1 MLVGLLPGRLFS
13 GTLLEVVQALEIFL
27 IIAKVGL
34 YGALAIAFLV
44 LSWMLLRLARI
55 FSTTEQSIKEVSEE
69 VVPLL
74 GKTHITMDNIN
85 NQLSQLDTAVGDVS
99 GITGELDQTTTVL
112 TRGLRNGVI
121 GLSSATAGISRGFSA
136 FFGDSDNE
144 SLRPDADHPGQTGA
158 RPDGSFGAD
167 REEV

>member
-1 MLVGLLPGRLFS
+1 M
-13 GTLLEVVQALEIFL
+13 EIFL
-27 IIAKVGL
+27 VIAKVGL
-34 YGALAIAFLV
+34 YSALAIAFLV
-44 LSWMLLRLARI
+44 LAWMLLRLARI
-55 FSTTEQSIKEVSEE
+55 FSTAEQSIKEVSAE
-69 VVPLL
+69 VVPLV

-121 GLSSATAGISRGFSA
+121 GLSSATAGISRGFGA
-136 FFGDSDNE
+136 FFGDPSDE
-144 SLRPDADHPGQTGA
+144 KTPRPETDAEQAGKTGVA
-158 RPDGSFGAD
+158 FDGSAGAD

>member
-1 MLVGLLPGRLFS
+1 M
-13 GTLLEVVQALEIFL
+13 EIFL
-27 IIAKVGL
+27 IVAKVGL
-34 YGALAIAFLV
+34 YSALAIAFLV
-44 LSWMLLRLARI
+44 LAWMLLRLARI
-55 FSTTEQSIKEVSEE
+55 FSTAEQSIKEVSAE
-69 VVPLL
+69 VVPLV

-121 GLSSATAGISRGFSA
+121 GLSSATAGLSRGFSA
-136 FFGDSDNE
+136 FFGDSSEDE
-144 SLRPDADHPGQTGA
+144 TPRPETDAEQDGKTGA
-158 RPDGSFGAD
+158 AFDGSVSAD

>member
-1 MLVGLLPGRLFS
+1 M
-13 GTLLEVVQALEIFL
+13 EIFL
-27 IIAKVGL
+27 VIAKVGL
-34 YGALAIAFLV
+34 YSALAIAFLV
-44 LSWMLLRLARI
+44 LAWMLLRLARI
-55 FSTTEQSIKEVSEE
+55 FSTAEQSIKEVSAE
-69 VVPLL
+69 VVPLV

-121 GLSSATAGISRGFSA
+121 GLSSATAGLSRGFSA
-136 FFGDSDNE
+136 FFGDSSEDE
-144 SLRPDADHPGQTGA
+144 TPRPETDAEQAGKTGA
-158 RPDGSFGAD
+158 AFDGSVSAD

>member
-1 MLVGLLPGRLFS
+1 M
-13 GTLLEVVQALEIFL
+13 EIFL
-27 IIAKVGL
+27 IVAKVGL
-34 YGALAIAFLV
+34 YSALAIAFLV
-44 LSWMLLRLARI
+44 LAWMLLRLARI
-55 FSTTEQSIKEVSEE
+55 FSTAEQSIKEVSAE
-69 VVPLL
+69 VVPLV

-121 GLSSATAGISRGFSA
+121 GLSSATAGLSRGFSA
-136 FFGDSDNE
+136 FFGDSSEDE
-144 SLRPDADHPGQTGA
+144 TPRPETDAEQAGKTGA
-158 RPDGSFGAD
+158 AFDSSVSAD